1 MYIVWCMSQSLSL
14 YIYPPPCFLA
24 RERVLIYFF
33 PDISSISSFLLYIFY
48 IFFSSIF
55 LLLYSLLLYLL
66 LRDHT
71 TITWT
76 SRSAPPPLFDTKK
89 PLKKQTF
96 HNIVF
101 LVICMSP
108 GPQKLLQNVIFPTLG
123 SSIFRFFSFS
133 AELWFRTTLPWF
145 CCFFGFRVSLFRC
158 RRYPKPDKTHSCC
171 SGGSE
176 PHFQHAFSDNPSKN
190 DIKMEVL

>member
-1 MYIVWCMSQSLSL
+1 MQKKGLTG
-14 YIYPPPCFLA
+14 
-24 RERVLIYFF
+24 
-33 PDISSISSFLLYIFY
+33 
-48 IFFSSIF
+48 
-55 LLLYSLLLYLL
+55 SLLISKNVFFYLL

-71 TITWT
+71 TITPIP
-76 SRSAPPPLFDTKK
+76 RSAPTPLFDTKK

-108 GPQKLLQNVIFPTLG
+108 GPQKLLQNVIFPRLG

-176 PHFQHAFSDNPSKN
+176 PHFQHAFSENPSKN
-190 DIKMEVL
+190 DIKMELLFRTGLSQFSTILRHRSLSTVFGQSCLGNIKKDILMTLFLSTF